1 MAPGRS
7 GRRCHLGC
15 KSVVWL
21 LLMDSNPLD
30 VQNLDPEAE
39 YESAGI
45 YQSSWRCGGYVAA

>member
-15 KSVVWL
+15 KSVVGL

-30 VQNLDPEAE
+30 VQNLDPEGE